1 MASSDH
7 RAVEIIAVIITA
19 TGKFLFYDIWDQRL
33 LFIILIFGFW
43 SVYLVRRVRQS
54 PSVLTKW
61 GFRTDN
67 FMAVLNK
74 ILPFGLLALMACLI
88 VGTLQ
93 GTLNPHWHIIPLLFL
108 YPIFGVL
115 QQFLLMA
122 LVAGNL
128 QDLNRYKHR
137 TIIVLSAILFGLLHF
152 PYWWLMIGTF
162 ILALF
167 YTYVYLKN
175 RNLYI
180 LGIFHGWLGAIFY
193 YTVVD
198 KDPFLEVFGFLLK

>member
-1 MASSDH
+1 MSWRSFDVLRMASSDH

-74 ILPFGLLALMACLI
+74 ILPFGLLALM
-88 VGTLQ
+88 
-93 GTLNPHWHIIPLLFL
+93 
-108 YPIFGVL
+108 
-115 QQFLLMA
+115 
-122 LVAGNL
+122 
-128 QDLNRYKHR
+128 
-137 TIIVLSAILFGLLHF
+137 
-152 PYWWLMIGTF
+152 
-162 ILALF
+162 
-167 YTYVYLKN
+167 
-175 RNLYI
+175 
-180 LGIFHGWLGAIFY
+180 
-193 YTVVD
+193 
-198 KDPFLEVFGFLLK
+198 